1 MTHALSGNLSAHM
14 YSLCHSE
21 RPFVILSASEE
32 SVSSPPI
39 FSSSPFTRHLRRQ
52 SLFHAVFSTFPAHI
66 STPKPTCAMANLD
79 TRPEWHTPCAL
90 PGISHDICTDNPPPT
105 PYFQL
110 SLHTSQ
116 LLNRHVRW
124 QTLTHA
130 LSGILH
136 AHFPAFPMT
145 SAQTIPLPRRIFN
158 FSCALLGIH
167 RFPRSF
173 TPFQDNGTR
182 FEVTDPSLRLVSVQD
197 DRNAAAFRMAGDAI

>member
-1 MTHALSGNLSAHM
+1 MQTCLQLPGRNRLYGAVKFPSPISDFLPTCAQAIPFLRSERHPPCALLGISSDICAGNPPSKPYFQLSLHTSQPLNRHLRRQTLTHALSGNLSAHM

-79 TRPEWHTPCAL
+79 TRSEWHTPCAL
-90 PGISHDICTDNPPPT
+90 PGISHDICADNPPPT

-110 SLHTSQ
+110 FLRTSRHT
-116 LLNRHVRW
+116 
-124 QTLTHA
+124 
-130 LSGILH
+130 
-136 AHFPAFPMT
+136 
-145 SAQTIPLPRRIFN
+145 
-158 FSCALLGIH
+158 
-167 RFPRSF
+167 
-173 TPFQDNGTR
+173 
-182 FEVTDPSLRLVSVQD
+182 
-197 DRNAAAFRMAGDAI
+197 